1 MILPLQGK
9 QRISPLE
16 RNGCSTQGLSRLS
29 RPWPRNP
36 SPHQLCCMHNSTAQ
50 QRYVHKSMNCSIVLK
65 SKNCNCWIWL
75 GVYLQKLHPSIW
87 KNIIY
92 PLPWW
97 LYKLWKSK
105 ITKWPVCVDC
115 SSENPNLWFVTG
127 SELETE
133 RLRADTGLCELC
145 STTWM
150 RQVGCLKEWENSI
163 HVGIVSPQITGEIK
177 RGCKA
182 VLHTSIGKCTHTHA
196 HTHTHTHSCTQFPET
211 RAVDLGT
218 FMFFLRV
225 CVLSCIRLSLNQAH
239 DDKSIVK

>member
-29 RPWPRNP
+29 GPWPRNP
-36 SPHQLCCMHNSTAQ
+36 SPHQLRCMHNSTAQ

-133 RLRADTGLCELC
+133 
-145 STTWM
+145 
-150 RQVGCLKEWENSI
+150 CLWKQSVWEQALGSVSSAPPPGWGKWAAWKN
-163 HVGIVSPQITGEIK
+163 GKIVLIWE
-177 RGCKA
+177 
-182 VLHTSIGKCTHTHA
+182 
-196 HTHTHTHSCTQFPET
+196 
-211 RAVDLGT
+211 
-218 FMFFLRV
+218 
-225 CVLSCIRLSLNQAH
+225 
-239 DDKSIVK
+239 